1 MKQLFYSIEVRDKE
15 GKLYTTKSSGRKIK
29 GFKFEDKEQDENLI
43 HFICK
48 ETFEEYQAICKEGSQ
63 INIDVRYHNVFTKT
77 YPLLYSFYGENQ
89 KFVKHT

>member
-15 GKLYTTKSSGRKIK
+15 GKLYKTESGGKVHH
-29 GFKFEDKEQDENLI
+29 FKFELVGNEENI
-43 HFICK
+43 IKAVCK

-89 KFVKHT
+89 KFIKHT